1 MAQIADIPLE
11 LNVLAVGIGDVGC
24 RSDHFD
30 FCAGEHANVVRVTQ
44 QIIHGIV
51 AGKGAAAMQAQIKV
65 IFAILLHQ
73 ITSLNG
79 GITQAKKA
87 ASTAFKHFLVTR
99 DKQFTQGAVS
109 SRVMDKI
116 DVLVHFL
123 VEVSI
128 FVLGSHIVLG
138 CVFGRRLQVVED
150 TVECNKVLL
159 HGLSRLRVNKGCL
172 AKVCPLA
179 VLDFAQFVNIKTVRF
194 YFVEVHFWVFSQTS
208 AFCLNFA
215 ATFWIF
221 YGVAIGIGFKG
232 HHAMFGYGLAAIDGI
247 HPGNG
252 EIVKE
257 HVFAAMNVFVQ
268 FVFQCLYVHRHHRLV
283 RCLVIIQVK
292 LADGCEVLSAFGAAY
307 FKDAIADDRTAV
319 AAFVAFFPAKSQQVA
334 AQYFAGCIAVT
345 AMGVAIID
353 AKFDEAVVF
362 GLDWPVCILRCGLCH
377 PHRCDIFR

>member
-73 ITSLNG
+73 ITCLNG

-128 FVLGSHIVLG
+128 FVLGSHIVLHRI
-138 CVFGRRLQVVED
+138 FG
-150 TVECNKVLL
+150 
-159 HGLSRLRVNKGCL
+159 SRLRVVKDAIKRDKMLLHGRFVFAICIYKGCFT
-172 AKVCPLA
+172 KVCPLA

-194 YFVEVHFWVFSQTS
+194 YFIEVRFWIFTQASS
-208 AFCLNFA
+208 FFLNFSA
-215 ATFWIF
+215 SFRVF

-232 HHAMFGYGLAAIDGI
+232 HHAVFGNELAAIAI
-247 HPGNG
+247 VHMRQQ
-252 EIVKE
+252 EILEKLFLTE
-257 HVFAAMNVFVQ
+257 GDVFVHGT
-268 FVFQCLYVHRHHRLV
+268 F
-283 RCLVIIQVK
+283 
-292 LADGCEVLSAFGAAY
+292 
-307 FKDAIADDRTAV
+307 
-319 AAFVAFFPAKSQQVA
+319 
-334 AQYFAGCIAVT
+334 
-345 AMGVAIID
+345 
-353 AKFDEAVVF
+353 
-362 GLDWPVCILRCGLCH
+362 
-377 PHRCDIFR
+377 